1 MTFETPLVFVVDDD
15 PCVCEAVQPLI
26 RSCGWQ
32 PRTAAHVFEF
42 LARPQVTAPCCLL
55 VELAMLGSSCLE
67 LQRLVLDHKDMP
79 VIVMS
84 RDADVQTIVQ
94 VMKAG
99 AFEFL
104 AKPLTEAGLRDAVR
118 LAIERSRTVLRRM
131 AQVRNLQER
140 YESLSRRQREVLHLL
155 VSGRLNKQVG
165 GELGISEITVK
176 SHRGNVMR
184 KMQAASFAEL
194 VSMALSLGHDRDAI
208 HI

>member
-15 PCVCEAVQPLI
+15 ASVQGMVPPVI

-32 PRTAAHVFEF
+32 PRTAAHVFEL
-42 LARPQVTAPCCLL
+42 LARPQVAAPCCLL
-55 VELAMLGSSCLE
+55 VELDVLGSNCLE
-67 LQRLVLDHKDMP
+67 LQRLVLEHKEMP

-84 RDADVQTIVQ
+84 RDADVHTIVQ

-104 AKPLTEAGLRDAVR
+104 AKPLAEEALRDAVR
-118 LAIERSRTVLRRM
+118 LAIERSRTALSRL
-131 AQVRNLQER
+131 AQVRHLQER

-208 HI
+208 QI